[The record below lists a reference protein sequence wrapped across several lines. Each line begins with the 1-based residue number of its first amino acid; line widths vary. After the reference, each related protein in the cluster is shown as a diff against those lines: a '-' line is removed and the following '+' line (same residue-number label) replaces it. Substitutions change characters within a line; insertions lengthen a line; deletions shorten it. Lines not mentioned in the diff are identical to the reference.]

1 MCDKYS
7 YKNPVSVEEAKQI
20 LEDYRKTLSKEHNKF
35 VMKMLKKEYN
45 IVTQSITIG
54 EQTFTGT
61 FKEDENRKKNREAYQ
76 KERKIAIVFSSKGF
90 DIILLKEIEEKVDL
104 SKKNK
109 VITRDKTKS
118 DAIVNGIV
126 MDFKEITGTSK
137 NTLGNN
143 YQDAMRKKHS
153 QGALL
158 FLVRNITEREVFD
171 QLAGKTRSKNNGI
184 VLIYH
189 EDTDR
194 LQIINIKNLRAAHRA
209 ARIGI
214 APGLETEPHLEPESK
229 SQHN

>member
-1 MCDKYS
+1 MHDIYN
-7 YKNPVSVEEAKQI
+7 YKEPVSIEKAKQI
-20 LEDYRKTLSKEHNKF
+20 LEEYKKTLTSEHNKL
-35 VMKMLKKEYN
+35 VKKQVQKQYSS
-45 IVTQSITIG
+45 VTNTVTIG
-54 EQTFTGT
+54 DRTFTGT
-61 FKEDENRKKNREAYQ
+61 YREATDRKKKKNAYK
-76 KERKIAIVFSSKGF
+76 KETKISTVLASKGF
-90 DIILLKEIEEKVDL
+90 DIVLLSEEDKKEN
-104 SKKNK
+104 KKKKGN
-109 VITRDKTKS
+109 TKP
-118 DAIVNGIV
+118 DALVNGIV

-194 LQIINIKNLRAAHRA
+194 LQIINMKNLRAAHRA
-209 ARIGI
+209 ARIGM
-214 APGLETEPHLEPESK
+214 APGLATEPHLEPGS
-229 SQHN
+229 

>member
-7 YKNPVSVEEAKQI
+7 YKNPVSIEDAKQI
-20 LEDYRKTLSKEHNKF
+20 LEDYRKTLPKRHNKF
-35 VMKMLKKEYN
+35 VTIMLKKEYN
-45 IVTQSITIG
+45 TVTQSVTIG
-54 EQTFTGT
+54 EQIFTGT
-61 FKEDENRKKNREAYQ
+61 FREDKNRKKNREAYQ

-90 DIILLKEIEEKVDL
+90 DIILLKETEEKTDL
-104 SKKNK
+104 NKNNK
-109 VITRDKTKS
+109 ITIRNKTRS

-158 FLVRNITEREVFD
+158 FLVRNMTENGAFA

-189 EDTDR
+189 ENTDS
-194 LQIINIKNLRAAHRA
+194 LQIINMKNLRAAHRA

-214 APGLETEPHLEPESK
+214 APGLATEPHLEPGSK
-229 SQHN
+229 S